1 VKDTSIEGM
10 RNCHQK
16 NKKTLTMEET
26 ARHMMGSA
34 TYCIEIVVVIAATLV
49 FLG

>member
-10 RNCHQK
+10 RNCRQK
-16 NKKTLTMEET
+16 NKKTLTMEGT
-26 ARHMMGSA
+26 VRHMTGSA
-34 TYCIEIVVVIAATLV
+34 TYCVEIIVVVTATLV